1 MTYVKNLY
9 RFREIQKDEIPV
21 MFAMIAQRI
30 RWMDEQG
37 IHQWNETDYE
47 TVYPLSYYEGHRQRG
62 EVFVLEEIATGQIVC
77 AAVLKEEDDRWPD
90 DEDAVFVHNLVA
102 PLDKKGVG
110 RLFLH
115 YAEDYARQKGKPFFR
130 LDSAIDNLPLTRYY
144 EQLGFEAVGTC
155 VDGLYIGTL
164 RQKKL

>member
-1 MTYVKNLY
+1 MTNTTDVY
-9 RFREIQKDEIPV
+9 RFREIRQDEIPV
-21 MFAMIAQRI
+21 MFDMIAQRI

-37 IHQWNETDYE
+37 IHQWNETAYE
-47 TVYPLSYYEGHRQRG
+47 TVYPLSYYEEKRQLG
-62 EVFVLEEIATGQIVC
+62 EVFVLEEIATGQVVC

-90 DEDAVFVHNLVA
+90 DEDAVFVHNLVTR
-102 PLDKKGVG
+102 LDKKGVG

-115 YAEDYARQKGKPFFR
+115 QAEAYARQKGKPYFR
-130 LDSAIDNLPLTRYY
+130 LDSAIDNHPLTRYY

-155 VDGLYIGTL
+155 VDGQYIGTL